1 MKKIAQD
8 IKDNKFEQFYLLYG
22 EEDYLK
28 NQYRDMLVKAM
39 VTDLSDNMNY
49 TVYEGKKLDVKGLL
63 DLGDTLPF
71 FAENRVIV
79 VENSGFLKKTPEGFE
94 KRMEN
99 FPEST
104 HVIFVETEKD
114 GRNKLFSWFKK
125 HGYATEMKTPSEGE
139 LRKWV
144 AKQCR
149 DEGKQ
154 IYENAAEYFFGAV
167 GLDMMLIKNELEKVF
182 SYVGDRTEITV
193 EDIHAICVNEAD
205 DTMYAMLDAIGE
217 RDQQQALKLYRN
229 LLELKVDAY
238 KVLSGLMYHTKSMME
253 ISELILSGKSYD
265 EIAVA
270 AKVPKWTINK
280 YKTQIRRN
288 DGRSFVRMFERCV
301 ETDEDIKTGRIKD
314 TVGVELLI
322 VEFSGK

>member
-1 MKKIAQD
+1 MKKIVQD

-39 VTDLSDNMNY
+39 VPDVDDNMNY
-49 TVYEGKKLDVKGLL
+49 SVYEGKKLDVKAML
-63 DLGDTLPF
+63 DIGDTLPF

-79 VENSGFLKKTPEGFE
+79 IENSGFLKKTPDGLD

-114 GRNKLFSWFKK
+114 GRSKLFTWFKK
-125 HGYATEMKTPSEGE
+125 HGYAVEMKTPSEGD
-139 LRKWV
+139 LKKWV
-144 AKQCR
+144 AKQCK

-167 GLDMMLIKNELEKVF
+167 GLNMMLIKNELEKVF
-182 SYVGDRTEITV
+182 SYVGDREEITV

-217 RDQQQALKLYRN
+217 RDQPRALKLYRN

-238 KVLSGLMYHTKSMME
+238 KILSGIMYHMKSMME
-253 ISELILSGKSYD
+253 ISDLILAGKSYD
-265 EIAVA
+265 EIASA
-270 AKVPKWTINK
+270 AHVPKWTINK
-280 YKTQIRRN
+280 YKTQIRSN
-288 DGRSFVRMFERCV
+288 DGRSFTRMFERCV
-301 ETDEDIKTGRIKD
+301 QTDEDIKTGKIKD

-322 VEFSGK
+322 VEFSSR